1 MAGIGVNSDGSPGDP
16 VQVLSGLDIE
26 NNGVPLHYKRQMR
39 FAQIGFTGSPLQFT
53 GAAGYFHTDSFETI
67 VGGQPITV
75 SQAYRSIECRVGW
88 ENLAIAE
95 PRWISI
101 DAVIR
106 KQ

>member
-1 MAGIGVNSDGSPGDP
+1 MVYPD
-16 VQVLSGLDIE
+16 
-26 NNGVPLHYKRQMR
+26 
-39 FAQIGFTGSPLQFT
+39 IGFSGTPLMWT
-53 GAAGYFHTDSFETI
+53 GAAGYFHTDQFTTTVNGQTI
-67 VGGQPITV
+67 NV

-95 PRWISI
+95 PRWIAI